1 MYRDIPE
8 ELRILIEPVVVD
20 AGLELVDVML
30 ARSGRP
36 WSLRVTVD
44 TPVGDGRV
52 PVDHCARVAREIGTQ
67 LDVADAIESN
77 YRLEVSSPGL
87 DRVLAREKDFVNA
100 CGSEVQIETRN
111 PVSGRRRFRGVL
123 VSFENN
129 VASIEVDGAE
139 SKVPIA
145 EISKAKLFY
154 EFSAADFNN
163 GRDDHQYREQ
173 KNESKTTGRR
183 HGKRDEN
190 KGGGRSGRSDE
201 RGGKTAGRASG
212 RIAEIDG

>member
-67 LDVADAIESN
+67 LDVTDAIESS

-87 DRVLAREKDFVNA
+87 DRVLTREKDFVNA
-100 CGSEVQIETRN
+100 CGSEVQIETRI
-111 PVSGRRRFRGVL
+111 PISGRRRFRGVL

-129 VASIEVDGAE
+129 VANINVDGVE
-139 SKVPIA
+139 SKLPIS
-145 EISKAKLFY
+145 EIFKAKLFY
-154 EFSAADFNN
+154 EFSAADFN
-163 GRDDHQYREQ
+163 GRDDHPRDEP
-173 KNESKTTGRR
+173 KSGRKTTGGR
-183 HGKRDEN
+183 HGKRNEN
-190 KGGGRSGRSDE
+190 KSGGRRGHSDE
-201 RGGKTAGRASG
+201 CGGKTAGRASG